1 MPSGNW
7 NRRAFTMLEIVVGIF
22 LLTIG
27 ALGYAAL
34 TASLARSFLNDARRL
49 RAGELATAQVETLL
63 RQGCAGATSGM
74 ALRFGMP
81 VEWSV
86 TAAGPTQK
94 KVVVVVTREGISG
107 PRRDSLSALVPCT

>member
-1 MPSGNW
+1 MQSRLG

-34 TASLARSFLNDARRL
+34 TAGLARSFLSDAKRL
-49 RAGELATAQVETLL
+49 RAGELASAQMETLL
-63 RQGCAGATSGM
+63 RQGCAGAASGM

-86 TAAGPTQK
+86 TGAGPAAKSVT
-94 KVVVVVTREGISG
+94 VVVTRDGISG
-107 PRRDSLSALVPCT
+107 PRRDSLSALIPCG

>member
-1 MPSGNW
+1 
-7 NRRAFTMLEIVVGIF
+7 MLEIVVGIF

-34 TASLARSFLNDARRL
+34 TANLARSFLNDARRL
-49 RAGELATAQVETLL
+49 RAGQLATAQMETLL
-63 RQGCAGATSGM
+63 RQGCANAASGL

-86 TAAGPTQK
+86 AAAGPTARS
-94 KVVVVVTREGISG
+94 VVVVVTREGVSG
-107 PRRDSLSALVPCT
+107 PRRDSLSALIPCS